1 MLTNQVLAQTII
13 DAFVATDP
21 DKNDGLYSNNKEIV
35 AFRNWYYQNF
45 NEVLTIANASN
56 PKDDPTLTS
65 YHSLAAEI
73 DYSELSEFV
82 DYGTLA
88 EEVDEENIMQHV
100 CYSDLADCIDYTDL
114 ANYIGHS
121 DIAAEFKV
129 YDLAEYVETS
139 DIAEHIDLDE
149 LAEILINKL
158 KDKLL

>member
-13 DAFVATDP
+13 DAFLATDP
-21 DKNDGLYSNNKEIV
+21 DKNNGYFSDNKEIT

-45 NEVLTIANASN
+45 SEVLTIANASD

-73 DYSELSEFV
+73 DYSELSEFI

-100 CYSDLADCIDYTDL
+100 CYSDLADSIDYSEL
-114 ANYIGHS
+114 AQYIGHS
-121 DIAAEFKV
+121 EIAEEFKI
-129 YDLAEYVETS
+129 YDLAQYVETS
-139 DIAEHIDLDE
+139 DIAEQIDLDE

-158 KDKLL
+158 KDKLV

>member
-21 DKNDGLYSNNKEIV
+21 DKNDGYFSNNKEIT

-45 NEVLTIANASN
+45 NEVLTIANASD

-73 DYSELSEFV
+73 DYSELAEFL
-82 DYGTLA
+82 DYSTLA
-88 EEVDEENIMQHV
+88 DEVDEDNIMQHI
-100 CYSDLADCIDYTDL
+100 CYSDLADSVDVAEL
-114 ANYIGHS
+114 SQYIGHS

-129 YDLAEYVETS
+129 YDIAEYVETS
-139 DIAEHIDLDE
+139 DIADHIDLDD
-149 LAEILINKL
+149 LANILINKL